1 MKKVQIDYELF
12 RKLIF
17 YHLGSDDQYEEDIR
31 NGLEEKLDAYIVE
44 LSSEMEQCIP
54 AVNDVESYV
63 DGVEIGRVIS
73 TFLRKQ
79 PKEKR
84 IIFMH
89 RYYYCDTVLSIAKR
103 FGYSESKVKIM
114 LYRMRKDL
122 RVYLTKEGYFL

>member
-1 MKKVQIDYELF
+1 MHRENRLK
-12 RKLIF
+12 R
-17 YHLGSDDQYEEDIR
+17 R
-31 NGLEEKLDAYIVE
+31 AYIVE

-84 IIFMH
+84 IIL
-89 RYYYCDTVLSIAKR
+89 CIDTIIVILFVDCKAFWI
-103 FGYSESKVKIM
+103 FGK
-114 LYRMRKDL
+114 
-122 RVYLTKEGYFL
+122 